1 MNWYGAYLR
10 RAYRGRRPT
19 SFVRFQNRA
28 SAILFGAGLGPRRA
42 ATLQV
47 VGRSSGRAISSPLVI
62 ADWNGERYVVSML
75 GERAKWVGNVRAA
88 GGRAVIRRRRR
99 EAVVLE
105 EVPVDLRP
113 PILRRYLVLAP
124 GARPHIP
131 VDRKAPLQEFQR
143 IASEIPVFRIEP
155 AAAVGDHPR

>member
-1 MNWYGAYLR
+1 M
-10 RAYRGRRPT
+10 
-19 SFVRFQNRA
+19 
-28 SAILFGAGLGPRRA
+28 
-42 ATLQV
+42 
-47 VGRSSGRAISSPLVI
+47 
-62 ADWNGERYVVSML
+62 
-75 GERAKWVGNVRAA
+75 
-88 GGRAVIRRRRR
+88 
-99 EAVVLE
+99 VLE